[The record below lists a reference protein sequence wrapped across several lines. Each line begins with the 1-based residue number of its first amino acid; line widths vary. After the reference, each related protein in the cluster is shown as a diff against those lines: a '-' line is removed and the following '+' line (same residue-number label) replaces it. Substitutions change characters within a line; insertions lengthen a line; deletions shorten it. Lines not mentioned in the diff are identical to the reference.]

1 MNKYLK
7 EYVEFNS
14 IRFVKDSHNWVKE
27 KKRIENQMDDVLG
40 LSAIANDG
48 LPHGTSTGDPTANR
62 AIKLA
67 NLQDKLD
74 AISAKIDTWEF
85 VKSQLTESE
94 LDVLKVFFE
103 GYGRIPYK
111 IAMYGQKYGLCR
123 SDVYKARRL
132 CLERIKELV
141 E

>member
-1 MNKYLK
+1 MGARKFHRLASNVYRQYYMITK
-7 EYVEFNS
+7 
-14 IRFVKDSHNWVKE
+14 
-27 KKRIENQMDDVLG
+27 IE
-40 LSAIANDG
+40 
-48 LPHGTSTGDPTANR
+48 
-62 AIKLA
+62 
-67 NLQDKLD
+67 
-74 AISAKIDTWEF
+74 TWEL

-132 CLERIKELV
+132 CLERIKTLV

>member
-1 MNKYLK
+1 MNKHLR

-14 IRFVKDSHNWVKE
+14 IRFVKDSHNWTKE
-27 KKRIENQMDDVLG
+27 KKHIENQINDVLG
-40 LSAIANDG
+40 LSAIVSDG
-48 LPHGTSTGDPTANR
+48 MPHGGGIGDTTAKK
-62 AIKLA
+62 AIRLA
-67 NLQDKLD
+67 SLEDRLE
-74 AISAKIDTWEF
+74 AINTKIETWEF

-132 CLERIKELV
+132 CLERIKTLV